1 MATITFDT
9 LKFAETLK
17 AHGIPD
23 EQAKG
28 IAAAFRDAAG
38 EADLASKRDIEDI
51 RNDIRTL
58 EYRLTTKLGTF
69 IMLATGILIAV
80 VKL

>member
-17 AHGIPD
+17 AHGLTE

-28 IAAAFRDAAG
+28 IAQALRSFPR
-38 EADLASKRDIEDI
+38 SSV
-51 RNDIRTL
+51 
-58 EYRLTTKLGTF
+58 GTPP
-69 IMLATGILIAV
+69 
-80 VKL
+80 